1 MAKAKTD
8 LIKLVI
14 VESPA
19 KARKI
24 GGYLGD
30 DYVVEASVGHI
41 RDLPQRAAD
50 IPKEFKKTAWAK
62 EGVDIENDFAPL
74 YVINPDKKAK
84 VAELK
89 ALMKN
94 AEELILATDEDREGE
109 AIAWHLVE
117 VLEPKIPIKRMVFNE
132 ITKEA
137 IVAAVENTRDLDYN
151 LIDAQ
156 ETRRVLDRLFG
167 YRLSPVLWKKVMPR
181 ISAGRVQS
189 VATRLIVEK
198 ERERMAFISSGWW
211 DLAAVTALGFNARL
225 LEVDGKKVASTSDF
239 GADGAVKEKS
249 LSNILLLDE
258 TSARALVDGLKTSDL
273 TVKSMDESPRT
284 ERPKPPFTTSTLQQ
298 DAGSRLGWGAQ
309 ITMRVAQRLYENG
322 YITYMRTDSVNL
334 SAQAITAARNAAKSL
349 YGADHIPDAPRVY
362 QGKTKNAQEA
372 HEAIRPAGE
381 SFKTPGELAPELS
394 RDEFALYDLIWKR
407 TVASQMADAK
417 KMQMRVDFDA
427 DINSSASQNWKK
439 AIFRANGSVIIF
451 PGFLA
456 AYDEIVTE
464 DGKDENKDEEA
475 TNKRLPAMTLG
486 QAVKVNEYTCEG
498 HETKPPARYTEPT
511 LVKKLE
517 ELGIGRPSTFASIIQ
532 TIQDRG
538 YVYKRGR
545 ALVPTFLAFS
555 VTGLLETHFTKLVDY
570 EFTASMEEDLDKI
583 ASGEAGRV
591 DWLRDFFYGVD
602 GQPGLNE
609 LSADLGVI
617 DARATNTMN
626 LSPEIEIRVGRYG
639 AYLQENLPGEERKLA
654 NIPEELAPDELT
666 LAKAIELL
674 AAPSGERELG
684 IDPAT
689 NLPIIAKSGRFGPYI
704 TEVLPEVPV
713 ELTASGK
720 KKKKKA
726 DAPKAKTASL
736 LSTMTLDTVTYEDAL
751 RLLSLPRTL
760 GTNSAGDEITVQ
772 NGRYGP
778 YLKAGA
784 DSRTLPSE
792 DHLFTMTLEEAL
804 EIYSK
809 PKERRR
815 GVAKPPLK
823 ELGLDPE
830 TQRPLIIKDGRFG
843 MYVSDGETNATLR
856 RGDTLEAMTIER
868 GLELLAGRRAWE
880 AENGPSP
887 KKSRKK
893 AAAKDKSI
901 KPGATAPTL
910 TKNTVKK
917 AGAKKAAKKAA
928 SGKAKEK
935 AE

>member
-1 MAKAKTD
+1 MAKDLKT
-8 LIKLVI
+8 LVI

-30 DYVVEASVGHI
+30 GYIVEASVGHI

-50 IPKEFKKTAWAK
+50 IPKEVKKLAWSK

-89 ALMKN
+89 ELMKG
-94 AEELILATDEDREGE
+94 ADEVLLATDEDREGE
-109 AIAWHLVE
+109 AIAWHLIE
-117 VLEPKIPIKRMVFNE
+117 VLQPKIPIKRMVFNE
-132 ITKEA
+132 ITEDA
-137 IVAAVENTRDLDYN
+137 IKAAVENTRDLDYN

-156 ETRRVLDRLFG
+156 ETRRVLDRLYG

-198 ERERMAFISSGWW
+198 ERERMAFISSAWW
-211 DLAAVTALGFNARL
+211 DLDAKTNLGFTARL
-225 LEVDGKKVASTSDF
+225 LSVDGKKVASTADF

-249 LSNILLLDE
+249 LKDILLLDE
-258 TSARALVDGLKTSDL
+258 TGARALTDSLQGVAL
-273 TVKSMDESPRT
+273 TVKSMEESPRT
-284 ERPKPPFTTSTLQQ
+284 ERPKPPFTTSTMQQ

-309 ITMRVAQRLYENG
+309 ITMRIAQRLYENG
-322 YITYMRTDSVNL
+322 YITYMRTDSINL
-334 SAQAITAARNAAKSL
+334 SEQALKAARQAATAL
-349 YGADHIPDAPRVY
+349 YGKDHVYETPRLY

-372 HEAIRPAGE
+372 HEAIRPAGDT
-381 SFKTPGELAPELS
+381 FKTPGELAPELS

-427 DINSSASQNWKK
+427 TTADKK
-439 AIFRANGSVIIF
+439 EAIFRANGSVITF

-456 AYDEIVTE
+456 AYDDIAT
-464 DGKDENKDEEA
+464 DENKDEESEDR
-475 TNKRLPAMTLG
+475 RLPAMTIG
-486 QAVKVNEYTCEG
+486 QAVKVDEYSCEG

-538 YVYKRGR
+538 YVSKRGR

-570 EFTASMEEDLDKI
+570 DFTASMEEDLDKI

-591 DWLRDFFYGVD
+591 DWLRDFYYGVD

-609 LSADLGVI
+609 LALDLGVI

-626 LSPEIEIRVGRYG
+626 LSETIEIRVGRYG
-639 AYLQENLPGEERKLA
+639 AYLQENIPDQDRKLA
-654 NIPEELAPDELT
+654 NIPEGLAPDELT

-684 IDPAT
+684 TDPKT
-689 NLPIIAKSGRFGPYI
+689 GLEVVAKSGRFGPYI
-704 TEVLPEVPV
+704 TEIFPEAPV
-713 ELTASGK
+713 ELNDKGEVK
-720 KKKKKA
+720 KKRKKA
-726 DAPKAKTASL
+726 DAPKPKTASL
-736 LSTMTLDTVTYEDAL
+736 LSTMNLDTITLDDAL
-751 RLLSLPRTL
+751 QLLSLPRTL

-778 YLKAGA
+778 YLKAGT
-784 DSRTLPSE
+784 DSRTLTSE
-792 DHLFTMTLEEAL
+792 DQLFSINLEQAL
-804 EIYSK
+804 DIYSK

-823 ELGLDPE
+823 ELGVDPGTE
-830 TQRPLIIKDGRFG
+830 KQVIIKDGRFG
-843 MYVSDGETNATLR
+843 MYVTDGETNATLR
-856 RGDTLEAMTIER
+856 RGDTLEAMTLER

-893 AAAKDKSI
+893 AAKA
-901 KPGATAPTL
+901 KPGETAPTL

-917 AGAKKAAKKAA
+917 AATKKKAAKKA
-928 SGKAKEK
+928 SGKAKS
-935 AE
+935 

>member
-1 MAKAKTD
+1 MPDKKQAGELK
-8 LIKLVI
+8 KLVI

-24 GGYLGD
+24 GDYLGD
-30 DYVVEASVGHI
+30 GFIVEASVGHI

-50 IPKEFKKTAWAK
+50 IPKDVKKLAWSK

-89 ALMKN
+89 ELMKG
-94 AEELILATDEDREGE
+94 ADELLLATDEDREGE

-137 IVAAVENTRDLDYN
+137 IQAAVENTRDLDYN

-156 ETRRVLDRLFG
+156 ETRRVLDRLYG

-189 VATRLIVEK
+189 VATKLIVEK
-198 ERERMAFISSGWW
+198 ERERMAFISSSWW
-211 DLAAVTALGFNARL
+211 DLNATCELGFTARL
-225 LEVDGKKVASTSDF
+225 LSVEGKKVASTSDF

-249 LSNILLLDE
+249 LENILLLDE
-258 TSARALVDGLKTSDL
+258 KSAHALVDSLKSTPL
-273 TVKSMDESPRT
+273 TVKSMEESPRT
-284 ERPKPPFTTSTLQQ
+284 ERPKPPFTTSTMQQ

-322 YITYMRTDSVNL
+322 YITYMRTDSINL
-334 SAQAITAARNAAKSL
+334 SAQAINAARNAAKAL
-349 YGADHIPDAPRVY
+349 YGADHVADAPRVY
-362 QGKTKNAQEA
+362 QGKSKNAQEA
-372 HEAIRPAGE
+372 HEAIRPAGDA
-381 SFKTPGELAPELS
+381 FKTPGELAPELS

-427 DINSSASQNWKK
+427 TTSDKK
-439 AIFRANGSVIIF
+439 ATIFRANGSVITF

-456 AYDEIVTE
+456 AYDDIV
-464 DGKDENKDEEA
+464 DENAKVDEEA
-475 TNKRLPAMTLG
+475 SDKRLPAMTVG
-486 QAVKVNEYTCEG
+486 QSIKVSEYNCEG
-498 HETKPPARYTEPT
+498 HDTKPPARYTEPT

-570 EFTASMEEDLDKI
+570 DFTASMEEDLDKI
-583 ASGEAGRV
+583 AAGEAGRV
-591 DWLRDFFYGVD
+591 DWLRDFYYGVD

-609 LSADLGVI
+609 LSLDLGGI

-626 LSPEIEIRVGRYG
+626 LSDTIEIRVGRYG
-639 AYLQENLPGEERKLA
+639 AYLQENIPDQDRKLA

-666 LAKAIELL
+666 LAKAIDLL

-684 IDPAT
+684 TDPKT
-689 NLPIIAKSGRFGPYI
+689 GLEVIAKSGRFGPYI
-704 TEVLPEVPV
+704 TEVFPEEPV
-713 ELTASGK
+713 ELDDKGEPK
-720 KKKKKA
+720 KKRKKK
-726 DAPKAKTASL
+726 DAPKPKTASL
-736 LSTMTLDTVTYEDAL
+736 LSTMTLDTITIDDAL
-751 RLLSLPRTL
+751 KLLSLPRIL
-760 GTNSAGDEITVQ
+760 GTNSAGEDITIQ

-784 DSRTLPSE
+784 DSRTLTSE
-792 DHLFTMTLEEAL
+792 DQLFSLSLDEAL

-823 ELGLDPE
+823 ELGKDPATE
-830 TQRPLIIKDGRFG
+830 KEVIVKDGRFG
-843 MYVSDGETNATLR
+843 MYVTDGETNATLR
-856 RGDTLEAMTIER
+856 RGDTLEALTIER
-868 GLELLAGRRAWE
+868 ALELLAGRRAWE

-887 KKSRKK
+887 KKSKKK
-893 AAAKDKSI
+893 AAKV
-901 KPGATAPTL
+901 KPGDAAPTL

-917 AGAKKAAKKAA
+917 AAIKKKAAKKAT
-928 SGKAKEK
+928 GKAKK

>member
-1 MAKAKTD
+1 
-8 LIKLVI
+8 
-14 VESPA
+14 
-19 KARKI
+19 
-24 GGYLGD
+24 
-30 DYVVEASVGHI
+30 
-41 RDLPQRAAD
+41 
-50 IPKEFKKTAWAK
+50 
-62 EGVDIENDFAPL
+62 
-74 YVINPDKKAK
+74 
-84 VAELK
+84 
-89 ALMKN
+89 
-94 AEELILATDEDREGE
+94 
-109 AIAWHLVE
+109 
-117 VLEPKIPIKRMVFNE
+117 
-132 ITKEA
+132 
-137 IVAAVENTRDLDYN
+137 
-151 LIDAQ
+151 
-156 ETRRVLDRLFG
+156 
-167 YRLSPVLWKKVMPR
+167 
-181 ISAGRVQS
+181 
-189 VATRLIVEK
+189 
-198 ERERMAFISSGWW
+198 
-211 DLAAVTALGFNARL
+211 
-225 LEVDGKKVASTSDF
+225 
-239 GADGAVKEKS
+239 
-249 LSNILLLDE
+249 
-258 TSARALVDGLKTSDL
+258 
-273 TVKSMDESPRT
+273 
-284 ERPKPPFTTSTLQQ
+284 FTTSTMQQ

-309 ITMRVAQRLYENG
+309 ITMRIAQRLYENG

-334 SAQAITAARNAAKSL
+334 SQQAIDAARKAAKAL
-349 YGADHIPDAPRVY
+349 YGADHVADSPRTY
-362 QGKTKNAQEA
+362 SGKTKNAQEA

-381 SFKTPGELAPELS
+381 TFKTPGELAPELS

-427 DINSSASQNWKK
+427 STNDGKK
-439 AIFRANGSVIIF
+439 TIFRANGSVITF

-456 AYDEIVTE
+456 AYDDIVS
-464 DGKDENKDEEA
+464 DENKDEESVD
-475 TNKRLPAMTLG
+475 KRLPAMVLG
-486 QAVKVNEYTCEG
+486 QSVKVDEYTCEG

-555 VTGLLETHFTKLVDY
+555 VTGLLEMHFTKLVDY
-570 EFTASMEEDLDKI
+570 EFTASMEDDLDKI
-583 ASGEAGRV
+583 ASGEATRS

-639 AYLQENLPGEERKLA
+639 AYLQQNIEGEERKLA
-654 NIPEELAPDELT
+654 NIPESLAPDELT
-666 LAKAIELL
+666 LEKAIELL
-674 AAPSGERELG
+674 EAPSGERELG
-684 IDPAT
+684 IDPET

-704 TEVLPEVPV
+704 TEVLPEEPV

-751 RLLSLPRTL
+751 KLLSLPRTL
-760 GTNSAGDEITVQ
+760 GTNAAGDEITVQ

-778 YLKAGA
+778 YLKAGV
-784 DSRTLPSE
+784 DSRTLTSE
-792 DHLFTMTLEEAL
+792 EQLFTMTLDEAL

-815 GVAKPPLK
+815 GVAKPPIK
-823 ELGLDPE
+823 ELGVDPT
-830 TQRPLIIKDGRFG
+830 TQKPLIIKDGRFG
-843 MYVSDGETNATLR
+843 MYVTDGETNATLR
-856 RGDTLEAMTIER
+856 RGDTAEAMTLER

-893 AAAKDKSI
+893 AAAKAKKGDS
-901 KPGATAPTL
+901 APTL
-910 TKNTVKK
+910 TKNVVKK

-928 SGKAKEK
+928 TGKAKIK